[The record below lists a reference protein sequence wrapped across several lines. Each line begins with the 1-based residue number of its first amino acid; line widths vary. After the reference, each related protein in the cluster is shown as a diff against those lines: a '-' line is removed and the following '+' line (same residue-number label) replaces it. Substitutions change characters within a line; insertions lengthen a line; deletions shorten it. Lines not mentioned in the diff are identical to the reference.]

1 MTPSPVRPDTTAD
14 GAGTAPART
23 DPAAAA
29 NAPACPAPPVAD
41 HDPALEAL
49 RTQLA
54 RLMRATR
61 KARGHG
67 NQYLDGLSIPQFNLV
82 EPLLD
87 ADEPLA
93 VGRLAD
99 LASTTAPTATTMIR
113 KLEEH
118 GLIERSPHPV
128 DRRVVRVA
136 LTEAGR
142 QLVRERRQRVAA
154 WRIQVASSVAP
165 ADREAGARTL
175 AAIADEIERT
185 IEALSAPAADDDAAE
200 PRR

>member
-14 GAGTAPART
+14 
-23 DPAAAA
+23 
-29 NAPACPAPPVAD
+29 
-41 HDPALEAL
+41 DPALEAL

-118 GLIERSPHPV
+118 GLIERSPHPG

-185 IEALSAPAADDDAAE
+185 IEALSAPAADDAAE
-200 PRR
+200 HRG